1 MRHGELQDWYMNFKR
16 MAVWVVVG
24 FVLLVLIAL

>member
-1 MRHGELQDWYMNFKR
+1 MRHGELEGWYMSFKR
-16 MAVWVVVG
+16 ICAWVVVG